1 MLGNIDDVYEKL
13 QSEADLI
20 MVDPTVASD
29 FNRPILNRLCDFVV
43 VAITSLKLYPTS
55 MVLQLVTSQRIE
67 VRVAGL
73 SSAVI
78 VFAPVEQLLAEVYL
92 NKMANTKQL
101 PFPRILK
108 QDVTFSLLP
117 VAFAVYSFVAGI
129 SLHTVTDEPMLRV
142 AARQVGRTLRSLHV
156 IAPHGIGAPQ
166 PSGKWT
172 NRTWA
177 SVLYQWMTDTMMYE
191 RLLELLGPK
200 VLNKLLDE
208 TCKHESLQHYTAA
221 VLFGDIQKQSVLV
234 QVHGNIQVEGLTRS
248 GRIVAGDPMFDVAST
263 MRNSLGQPFRQ
274 GFFEGYTM
282 HAPISTEEIAR
293 VKRYAV
299 LWRSIDALSTVQS
312 AADKSAFAQSVTHV
326 LSELSAAS

>member
-13 QSEADLI
+13 QSEADLAL
-20 MVDPTVASD
+20 VDPAVASD
-29 FNRPILNRLCDFVV
+29 FNRPILNRLRDFVA

-92 NKMANTKQL
+92 NKMASTKQL

-108 QDVTFSLLP
+108 HDVTFSLLP
-117 VAFAVYSFVAGI
+117 IAFAVYSFVSGV
-129 SLHTVTDEPMLRV
+129 SLLTVTDETMQRV
-142 AARQVGRTLRSLHV
+142 AARQVGRTIRSLHV
-156 IAPHGIGAPQ
+156 VSPHGYGAPQ
-166 PSGKWT
+166 PSGKWS
-172 NRTWA
+172 NRSWA
-177 SVLYQWMTDTMMYE
+177 SVIQQWLTEMAIYE
-191 RLLELLGPK
+191 RLLELLGPL

-208 TCKHESLQHYTAA
+208 TCKHESLQQFTSA

-282 HAPISTEEIAR
+282 HAPMTAEEIAR

-299 LWRSIDALSTVQS
+299 LWRTIDALSTIES
-312 AADKSAFAQSVTHV
+312 AADKSAFAQSVSHV
-326 LSELSAAS
+326 LSEIAT